1 VPRTQNRSKTS
12 IRYCAACGY
21 ELSPGHEGPCPMC
34 PRFDQLRAD
43 FTMPRP
49 SELSAPPRGGGATT
63 GRVDSET
70 WPPTPSEYRE
80 ILAERR
86 RRLST
91 EAGKSASPG
100 VIRTPGLVRAHTPG
114 SWPESQR
121 SAPEPDAMAAIPAQS
136 ERKTKRKSRDRR
148 AERKRTRARPLEDA
162 NLMLPVGPGPS
173 PQGGDSADDALR
185 EQPSD
190 PRPAAQAEPEHPL
203 APWPPSLDAPR
214 VLPMGQQHSRS
225 VRLAWWRIAA
235 FALIII
241 VMSVLTGAAV
251 SFMLPSP

>member
-12 IRYCAACGY
+12 IRYCGACGY

-34 PRFDQLRAD
+34 PRFNQLRAD

-49 SELSAPPRGGGATT
+49 SELSVLPRGAGGTT
-63 GRVDSET
+63 GGLDSER

-91 EAGKSASPG
+91 DAGKSASPG

-114 SWPESQR
+114 SWPESQH
-121 SAPEPDAMAAIPAQS
+121 SAPEPDAIAAVPAQS
-136 ERKTKRKSRDRR
+136 EKKTKRKSRDRR
-148 AERKRTRARPLEDA
+148 AGRKRARPLDDA

-173 PQGGDSADDALR
+173 PQGADTAADALR

-190 PRPAAQAEPEHPL
+190 TGPVALAEPEHPL
-203 APWPPSLDAPR
+203 APPWPPSHAAPR
-214 VLPMGQQHSRS
+214 IVPMGQHSRS
-225 VRLAWWRIAA
+225 VRVAWWRIAA